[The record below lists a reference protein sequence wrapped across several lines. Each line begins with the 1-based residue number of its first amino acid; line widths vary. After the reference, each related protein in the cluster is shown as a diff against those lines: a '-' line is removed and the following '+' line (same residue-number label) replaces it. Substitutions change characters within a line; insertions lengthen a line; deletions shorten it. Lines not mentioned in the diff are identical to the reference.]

1 MDWRSMRRHE
11 EVPLL
16 HPALPDFATACAPG
30 ARNAIRTCL
39 RVRPDELV
47 SLITDRHTEAI
58 AAILADEVRAVG
70 APVEVYLLED
80 YGPRPTTAMPA
91 PILDALERADVSI
104 FAAQAQPGEL
114 PSRIEMT
121 RIIERRQIRHAH
133 MVSITPEIMAQGMRA
148 DYDAVDDLSLRVLA
162 RAKVARTI
170 TARSR
175 AGSDLTAEFDPRIK
189 WIKTSGIIS
198 HTNWANLPGGEVFT
212 TPARVDGIYVAD
224 GVLGDYLGPRYG
236 DIGATPLRIEM
247 VNGRVTGASC
257 ERDEIVR
264 DFLAYTSQAENA
276 DRVGELAIGT
286 NIAVESIIGNMLQ
299 DEKIPGL
306 HIAFGHGYAE
316 QTGADWYGT
325 THLDVVGRDF
335 DIWIDDEQI
344 MADGRFVI

>member
-1 MDWRSMRRHE
+1 LHQA
-11 EVPLL
+11 PLDL
-16 HPALPDFATACAPG
+16 APG

-39 RVRPDELV
+39 RVRPDERV
-47 SLITDRHTEAI
+47 SLITDRDTEPI
-58 AAILADEVRAVG
+58 AASLAEEVRAVG

-80 YGPRPTTAMPA
+80 YGPRPTTTMPA
-91 PILDALERADVSI
+91 PILAALERADVSI
-104 FAAQAQPGEL
+104 FAAQPQPGEL

-148 DYDAVDDLSLRVLA
+148 DFDAVDDLSLRVLA
-162 RAKVARTI
+162 RASTARTI

-175 AGSDLTAEFDPRIK
+175 AGSDLTAEFDPGIR

-198 HTNWANLPGGEVFT
+198 HENWANLPGGEVFT
-212 TPARVDGIYVAD
+212 TPARVDGVYVAD
-224 GVLGDYLGPRYG
+224 GVLGDFLGPRYG
-236 DIGATPLRIEM
+236 DIEATPLRVTIA
-247 VNGRVTGASC
+247 NGRIVGADC
-257 ERDEIVR
+257 ARDDILA

-286 NIAVESIIGNMLQ
+286 NTAIRSIIGNMLQ

-316 QTGADWYGT
+316 QTGADWSGT
-325 THLDVVGRDF
+325 THLDVVGRSF
-335 DIWIDDEQI
+335 DIWIDDDQI
-344 MADGRFVI
+344 MADGQFVI